1 MKNLRWLIITLI
13 GIATIINYVD
23 RTSLAVMWKSI
34 SADLRLTDNDY
45 ATIVFFFMC
54 AYALGQALIGKAF
67 DRIGTRIGLTLTMLV
82 WIASC
87 GLLSLARG
95 IASIGMFRALLGFS
109 EAGNWPGATKTA
121 AAWFPNHERA
131 LAQGIFNAGASL
143 GAVVSAPIVAFL
155 YMHLGWKATY
165 LVIGAAGLVWVLPWW
180 FIARSSAAD
189 HPWISQK
196 ERDYILGTGNAGV
209 PPADEGRPNPRHTG
223 HHLDRGRDA
232 RRIPSAGGTPALPAI
247 PNSGMTWGEA
257 VSHRQT
263 WAVLASRFF
272 LDPIWWIF
280 VNWLPLILAKS
291 FGYEIK
297 EIGATAFVPYVGAFC
312 GSLFGGWYSGW
323 RIRQGRTVNRARK
336 QAILLGG
343 AVTIVGFVLAI
354 YALTIAQPGLPI
366 TWRQPGIALAG
377 MAFVLCGFQ
386 IMINNVQTLPSD
398 FYSGKS
404 VGNVAGLGGL
414 VAVAGVLVFS
424 TWLIPAIT
432 KISYVPVFIMAVC
445 FVPLGI
451 VMVYLFGGEIRRVDV
466 SEKHP

>member
-1 MKNLRWLIITLI
+1 MKRNFRWIIIVLI
-13 GIATIINYVD
+13 GLATIINYID
-23 RTSLAVMWKSI
+23 RTSLAVMWKGI
-34 SADLRLTDNDY
+34 AADLHLDDNDY

-54 AYALGQALIGKAF
+54 AYALGQAVIGKTF
-67 DRIGTRIGLTLTMLV
+67 DRIGTRIGLSLTMIV

-95 IASIGMFRALLGFS
+95 LAQISLFRAILGFS

-143 GAVVSAPIVAFL
+143 GAVISAPIVAFL
-155 YMHLGWKATY
+155 YGSLGWKATY
-165 LVIGAAGLVWVLPWW
+165 LVIGGLGLLWVLPWW
-180 FIARSSAAD
+180 FLARSGAAE
-189 HPWISQK
+189 HPWVSQEEK
-196 ERDYILGTGNAGV
+196 DYILGNK
-209 PPADEGRPNPRHTG
+209 
-223 HHLDRGRDA
+223 
-232 RRIPSAGGTPALPAI
+232 TPAPPSSGISNLKSEIHSP
-247 PNSGMTWGEA
+247 GMTWGQA
-257 VSHRQT
+257 VRHRQT
-263 WAVLASRFF
+263 WAILASRFF

-297 EIGATAFVPYVGAFC
+297 QIGMTAFVPYLGALC

-323 RIRQGRTVNRARK
+323 RIRQGWTVNRARK
-336 QAILLGG
+336 NAILLGG
-343 AVTIVGFVLAI
+343 ALTLPGFALAI
-354 YALTIAQPGLPI
+354 YSLIIAQPGLPI
-366 TWRQPGIALAG
+366 SFMQPGLALIG
-377 MAFVLCGFQ
+377 MALVLCGFQ

-398 FYSGKS
+398 YYAGKS

-414 VAVAGVLVFS
+414 VAVGGVLAFS

-451 VMVYLFGGEIRRVDV
+451 AMVYLFGGDIKRVDLN
-466 SEKHP
+466 EQK